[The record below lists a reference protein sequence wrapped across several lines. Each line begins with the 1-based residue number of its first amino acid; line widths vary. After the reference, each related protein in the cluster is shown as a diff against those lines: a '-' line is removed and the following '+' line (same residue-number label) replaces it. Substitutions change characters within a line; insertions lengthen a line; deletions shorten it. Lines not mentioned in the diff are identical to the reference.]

1 MTIGKI
7 IALTRRTF
15 VSKVMSLLFKTLSRF
30 DIVILPMSK
39 CLLIVWLWSMST
51 LILETKEMKSD
62 TVSTFCPSIC
72 YGVMGLDA
80 MILVFL
86 LLNFKPDFSLSSFT
100 FIQEAP

>member
-1 MTIGKI
+1 
-7 IALTRRTF
+7 
-15 VSKVMSLLFKTLSRF
+15 
-30 DIVILPMSK
+30 
-39 CLLIVWLWSMST
+39 MST

-72 YGVMGLDA
+72 YKVIGLDA

-86 LLNFKPDFSLSSFT
+86 LLSFKPAFLLFSFI

>member
-15 VSKVMSLLFKTLSRF
+15 VGKVMSLLFRTLSRF
-30 DIVILPMSK
+30 DIVILPRSK
-39 CLLIVWLWSMST
+39 CLLIVWLRSTST

-72 YGVMGLDA
+72 YGVIGLDV
-80 MILVFL
+80 MILVF
-86 LLNFKPDFSLSSFT
+86 
-100 FIQEAP
+100 FILEF